1 MKDSIDNPVEFNILV
16 TERELRYF
24 ISCGIALIQ
33 NVPEDSLPNYCGL
46 SKNEIIDVS
55 MRLREFADRKGIEI

>member
-1 MKDSIDNPVEFNILV
+1 MKDSINNPVEINIFV

-33 NVPEDSLPNYCGL
+33 NVPEDSLPTYCGL

-55 MRLREFADRKGIEI
+55 MRLREFADRKGTEI

>member
-1 MKDSIDNPVEFNILV
+1 MKDSIDNSVEVNAVV

-33 NVPEDSLPNYCGL
+33 KVPEDSLPTYCGL
-46 SKNEIIDVS
+46 SKNEIVDVS
-55 MRLREFADRKGIEI
+55 MRRREFADRRGVEA